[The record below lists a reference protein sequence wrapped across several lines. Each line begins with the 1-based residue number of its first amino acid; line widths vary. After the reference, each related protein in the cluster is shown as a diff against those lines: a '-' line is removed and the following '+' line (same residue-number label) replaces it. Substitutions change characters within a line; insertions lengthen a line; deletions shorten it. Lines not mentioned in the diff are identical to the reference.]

1 MRMKKYDITNFI
13 TAEYQRLVRYADRF
27 VNKLTA
33 LDAEDVVHDVIVCL
47 FARPSGTPPIDRL
60 AAYLYRSIRNRVLDL
75 YRTHQPM
82 DSIDASLTAKGEVH
96 LLNLLADAQS
106 DVVIQVEQ
114 RQLQEQLYR
123 AINNLPANER
133 EVLLAT
139 EFAGRKF
146 ADLAREMNVPIGT
159 LLTRKSRAVS
169 RLKMTFLETTNEEDR
184 S

>member
-1 MRMKKYDITNFI
+1 MENEKYGITNFI
-13 TAEYQRLVRYADRF
+13 IAEYQRLVRYADRL
-27 VNKLTA
+27 VNKMAA
-33 LDAEDVVHDVIVCL
+33 LDAEDVVHDVIVRF
-47 FARPSGTPPIDRL
+47 FARPSGTLPIDRL
-60 AAYLYRSIRNRVLDL
+60 AAYFYRAIRNRVLDL

-82 DSIDASLTAKGEVH
+82 ESIDASLTAEGETH

-133 EVLLAT
+133 EVLIAT

-146 ADLAREMNVPIGT
+146 ADLAHEMNIPIGT
-159 LLTRKSRAVS
+159 LLSRKSRAIS
-169 RLKMTFLETTNEEDR
+169 RLRMAFREIKNEEG
-184 S
+184 